1 MVQDSL
7 SELPSYSA
15 AGKKHF
21 LFLNLG
27 NHLNGPA
34 GIGGERLFKRGN
46 WSKRCVCSIRGLVM
60 LSWPESLL
68 IPEAHRIPSFLSP
81 PCPLVSQVTRQ
92 LVSKPWTLAWQWGC
106 FPPPNLLLSLR
117 HWCSHCRL
125 CLFSLLTYYF
135 LKFN

>member
-1 MVQDSL
+1 M

-34 GIGGERLFKRGN
+34 GVGGERLFNRGN
-46 WSKRCVCSIRGLVM
+46 WKQTLCVFYPWFSCAFLARM
-60 LSWPESLL
+60 LADTRSTQNP
-68 IPEAHRIPSFLSP
+68 IFPVPYLS
-81 PCPLVSQVTRQ
+81 LVSQVTRQ

-106 FPPPNLLLSLR
+106 FPPPNLLLSQR
-117 HWCSHCRL
+117 NWRSHCRL